1 MIGMQAKKLII
12 VTGEKETVYA
22 ELLSSLISLK
32 DDDVDNNR
40 IVGIKD
46 GSVEAVVGSESVY
59 NDNKVQLGSNTKII
73 FIGKNKASE
82 SIIPSI
88 SFDKSLKKSGIYV
101 GSLSNKAA
109 IYIDAKVLS
118 NNKDLYDK
126 FFESY
131 KELTKEFDDTVA
143 NAETFKKAIITDGI
157 AVAFGNGAKAIGD
170 FFGGFLGKKNE
181 ADNNEEKPKG
191 TDFFNFGA
199 KIEANNLLPD
209 QMFRYAVLSY
219 YLNGLADFMEIK

>member
-46 GSVEAVVGSESVY
+46 GSVEAVVWSESVY

-88 SFDKSLKKSGIYV
+88 SFDKSLKKSGIY
-101 GSLSNKAA
+101 SL
-109 IYIDAKVLS
+109 
-118 NNKDLYDK
+118 
-126 FFESY
+126 
-131 KELTKEFDDTVA
+131 
-143 NAETFKKAIITDGI
+143 
-157 AVAFGNGAKAIGD
+157 
-170 FFGGFLGKKNE
+170 
-181 ADNNEEKPKG
+181 
-191 TDFFNFGA
+191 
-199 KIEANNLLPD
+199 
-209 QMFRYAVLSY
+209 
-219 YLNGLADFMEIK
+219 

>member
-1 MIGMQAKKLII
+1 M
-12 VTGEKETVYA
+12 
-22 ELLSSLISLK
+22 
-32 DDDVDNNR
+32 
-40 IVGIKD
+40 
-46 GSVEAVVGSESVY
+46 
-59 NDNKVQLGSNTKII
+59 
-73 FIGKNKASE
+73 
-82 SIIPSI
+82 
-88 SFDKSLKKSGIYV
+88 
-101 GSLSNKAA
+101 
-109 IYIDAKVLS
+109 
-118 NNKDLYDK
+118 YDK

-143 NAETFKKAIITDGI
+143 NAETIKKAILTDGI
-157 AVAFGNGAKAIGD
+157 EVAFGKGAKAIGD